1 MPYVVE
7 ASLIAGPR
15 FAAVLDVALDTTHNP
30 SPIIPASPSNTS
42 AAPDKL
48 N

>member
-1 MPYVVE
+1 MHVVE
-7 ASLIAGPR
+7 ASLIAGPG
-15 FAAVLDVALDTTHNP
+15 FVAVLDVALDTKHNP
-30 SPIIPASPSNTS
+30 SPIMPASPSNTS